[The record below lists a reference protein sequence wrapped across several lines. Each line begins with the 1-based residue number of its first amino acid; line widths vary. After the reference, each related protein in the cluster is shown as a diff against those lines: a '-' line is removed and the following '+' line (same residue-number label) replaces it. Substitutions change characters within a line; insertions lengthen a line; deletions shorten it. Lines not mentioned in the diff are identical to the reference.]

1 MITLKQ
7 MRTIRILKE
16 HLITLKRE
24 REVLATKLSLVDK
37 EILILRETLNDI
49 KSKVENENDS

>member
-24 REVLATKLSLVDK
+24 REVLATKLSLIDK
-37 EILILRETLNDI
+37 EILILREALNDI

>member
-1 MITLKQ
+1 

-24 REVLATKLSLVDK
+24 REVLSVKLGLLDK
-37 EILILRETLNDI
+37 EILILREALNDI
-49 KSKVENENDS
+49 KSKVESENDS

>member
-24 REVLATKLSLVDK
+24 REALSVKLGLLDK
-37 EILILRETLNDI
+37 EILILREALSDI
-49 KSKVENENDS
+49 KNKVESENDS

>member
-24 REVLATKLSLVDK
+24 REALSVKLGLLDK
-37 EILILRETLNDI
+37 EILILREALSDI
-49 KSKVENENDS
+49 KNKIENENDS

>member
-24 REVLATKLSLVDK
+24 REALSVKLSLIDK
-37 EILILRETLNDI
+37 EILILREALNDI
-49 KSKVENENDS
+49 KNKVESENDS

>member
-24 REVLATKLSLVDK
+24 REALSVKLGLLDK
-37 EILILRETLNDI
+37 EILILREALNDI
-49 KSKVENENDS
+49 KNKVENENDS